1 MNVSKHKTH
10 PACGKLSWV
19 GLVST
24 YVKRSGNAIVGNCCR
39 RINKSPLC
47 ILFHRTQCSV
57 EFCARVP
64 LLSALDL
71 QSWCL
76 ASALTSIL
84 ESFPNPNKCRD
95 RTQLTSG
102 LPTMCMDNNNM
113 TTRWKFNS
121 WKRQNQVT
129 VVFDTHS
136 LIHIST
142 FLRVLRLPVPP
153 SGAQLPRYHSA
164 NPSFIPRLQ
173 LGVIASMECLVCPL
187 HPHTTDNQQW
197 KYMSGLVLMVFR
209 SRANSSSRSATDARR
224 HGGIIFYRTFIFTR
238 PLSAGGAWKL
248 SSDHRFHLCSWS
260 RPDPETFPLYRVAC
274 WNGVAFQK

>member
-71 QSWCL
+71 QRWCL

-113 TTRWKFNS
+113 TTRWKFYS

-136 LIHIST
+136 FIHIST
-142 FLRVLRLPVPP
+142 FLRVLLTACSTFWGPAAQVSLSESQLYPP
-153 SGAQLPRYHSA
+153 SSIRRYCYHGMPGMSSPSTHNRQSTMKVHVGACGDGFPQQSKFQQQVRHWCTETWWDNLLPDVY
-164 NPSFIPRLQ
+164 
-173 LGVIASMECLVCPL
+173 L
-187 HPHTTDNQQW
+187 HKAPQCKQVVPG
-197 KYMSGLVLMVFR
+197 S
-209 SRANSSSRSATDARR
+209 
-224 HGGIIFYRTFIFTR
+224 
-238 PLSAGGAWKL
+238 
-248 SSDHRFHLCSWS
+248 
-260 RPDPETFPLYRVAC
+260 
-274 WNGVAFQK
+274 